1 MSVAEVNTALV
12 GKQDDRF
19 PMLEGVWDFFSSKG
33 SKTVFISIGSSPS
46 PLPELDLSE
55 MLGCPI
61 HIFDTSPSTQQ
72 QWEETKELL
81 KSRKA
86 KDDSSSFAKDALKKW
101 VLPRNIYI
109 DGSLPFIHEGE
120 LVVGGEKIVTS
131 SLREKVEAISERL
144 GFPKAEAHID
154 LLKVDVAE
162 KEDLVI
168 SAVLKAR
175 FRPSLLVIRWS
186 HLPDEDMNTMLT
198 AAHLQTLGYRLL
210 AKEGSKFLYYYTD
223 VNYYESCSW
232 QVVGP
237 TNPLIAEIT
246 NAFLPGKKEII
257 GLK

>member
-1 MSVAEVNTALV
+1 MALPEVNTTLI
-12 GKQDDRF
+12 GNLSDRF
-19 PMLEGVWDFFSSKG
+19 PMIENVWDFFSSKG
-33 SKTVFISIGSSPS
+33 SKTIFISVGSSAS

-61 HIFDTSPSTQQ
+61 HVFDTNSSRNAV
-72 QWEETKELL
+72 WEETKELL

-86 KDDSSSFAKDALKKW
+86 KDDTSLFAKEALKKW
-101 VLPRNIYI
+101 VLPRNINV
-109 DGSLPFIHEGE
+109 DGTLPFIYEGE
-120 LVVGGEKIVTS
+120 LVIGNEKIVTS
-131 SLREKVEAISERL
+131 SLREKVEAISENL

-154 LLKVDVAE
+154 LLKIDMAE
-162 KEDLVI
+162 KEDLVL

-175 FRPSLLVIRWS
+175 FRPSLLIVRWS
-186 HLPDEDMNTMLT
+186 HMPDEDMNTMLT

-223 VNYYESCSW
+223 INYYESCSW
-232 QVVGP
+232 QVVAS
-237 TNPLIAEIT
+237 TNPLIAELT